1 MSAVSSDSTSAM
13 PSKWHRLRLS
23 GFPHAPLATLVV
35 IALQC
40 VHGVADAFVY
50 DAAQYWAGSV
60 ALISGGDAVAAGVLQ
75 MRGALTSV
83 VYVPPALVSALFGPE
98 SSVWTVLMWNSL
110 LAVFLCVYLL
120 PRIAGLIARDT
131 SLNLRLWVS
140 ALVGG
145 VIVSGFSRFPLLDVW
160 AVALAFLGVYGMA
173 AGRRWW
179 IVALSGFSLVFAANI
194 RPAYLAPVLIAG
206 ALLLFARPRMAAWAL
221 PGAVVGAVPQ
231 LALNL
236 AAMSTWSL
244 VPIGTSALL
253 NVQATYATFA
263 TRYDTVLAP
272 DHFPGQFYCDPAF
285 ATLQLGDEK
294 PTSAVGVLL
303 SAVRHLPDSLGFFS
317 GKAAASLHW
326 SFSTPYEHPPG
337 PGTSLM
343 AVLVIGVSATGIA
356 ALVRLL
362 ADSGT
367 TRSPRFT
374 ILSLIGFWA
383 GAIGTLVLSTPETRF
398 AIPVVLIGLIGLLTV
413 VPSPQRFSRPS
424 RGMVIAVVIA
434 IALAVMLLV
443 LGKAVLVHPMPP
455 GNVVI
460 TSLDVCA
467 SMLP

>member
-1 MSAVSSDSTSAM
+1 MSAASAESTSAL
-13 PSKWHRLRLS
+13 SATWHRLRPS
-23 GFPHAPLATLVV
+23 GFPHAPLAAIVV
-35 IALQC
+35 VALQC
-40 VHGVADAFVY
+40 VHGLADEFVY

-60 ALISGGDAVAAGVLQ
+60 ALVSGGDAVAAGVLQ

-83 VYVPPALVSALFGPE
+83 VYVPPALVSAVFGPE
-98 SSVWTVLMWNSL
+98 SAAWTVLAWNAL
-110 LAVFLCVYLL
+110 LAAFLCVFLL
-120 PRIAGLIARDT
+120 PRIAGLVARDA
-131 SLNLRLWVS
+131 SPHVRLWIS

-160 AVALAFLGVYGMA
+160 AVALALLGLYGMA
-173 AGRRWW
+173 TGRRWW
-179 IVALSGFSLVFAANI
+179 IVALSGFSLVFAANV

-206 ALLLFARPRMAAWAL
+206 VLLLFARPRVVPWAL
-221 PGAVVGAVPQ
+221 PGAAVGAVPQ
-231 LALNL
+231 LILNV
-236 AAMSTWSL
+236 AAMGTWSL

-294 PTSAVGVLL
+294 PTSAIGVLL
-303 SAVRHLPDSLGFFS
+303 SAFRHLPDSIGFFS

-343 AVLVIGVSATGIA
+343 ALLVIGVSAAGIV

-362 ADSGT
+362 TRSGT
-367 TRSPRFT
+367 ARSTRLT
-374 ILSLIGFWA
+374 ILSLIGFWV

-398 AIPVVLIGLIGLLTV
+398 AIPLVLIGLIGLLAAI
-413 VPSPQRFSRPS
+413 PSPLRFSRPAA
-424 RGMVIAVVIA
+424 GTVIAVVIA
-434 IALAVMLLV
+434 IALAVVLFV
-443 LGKAVLVHPMPP
+443 LGKAVLVNPMPP

-460 TSLDVCA
+460 TSLEVCA
-467 SMLP
+467 SILP